1 MSFWRERASGF
12 MRILNLGEEKR
23 AVISLRILN
32 FEFLDR
38 KKIGFY
44 ENFEFG
50 ERKKEPLLL

>member
-1 MSFWRERASGF
+1 

-38 KKIGFY
+38 KRIGFY